1 MAGREEHRGNFLFSF
16 ATVTLG
22 ILALDQ
28 ASKLLIVTNLRLYQS
43 IPESGLLRLTYVTN
57 SGSAFGML
65 QGQGAFLILVSI
77 IGVLGVLFYYRA
89 NGRQSALLRYA
100 LGLLLG
106 GALGNLTDRL
116 IRGEVVD
123 FINVQLWSGFYFPT
137 FNVADSALTIGLGM
151 LAIYVL
157 RQRAHE
163 KQRDREYMAQRPSTM
178 EDGPSAQQDVPLQ
191 MQDDHSLLQDRPSA
205 QHDAPL
211 PIQDSPSA
219 QHDAPL
225 PMQDTPPP
233 TQDSP
238 SAQQD
243 VPLQMQDD
251 FSLLQDSPSAQ
262 HDAPLPMQD
271 TPPPTQDSPSAQQD
285 VPLQMQD
292 DFSLLQDSPSAQ
304 HDAPLPMQDNPPPTQ
319 DSPSAQQEAPLPM
332 QDSPPPMQ
340 DSPSAQHDA
349 PPLADP
355 ETNQD
360 SDLDEHADRP

>member
-1 MAGREEHRGNFLFSF
+1 MAGSEEHRGNFLFSF
-16 ATVTLG
+16 AAVTLG

-28 ASKLLIVTNLRLYQS
+28 ASKLLIVSNLRLYQS

-116 IRGEVVD
+116 VRGEVVD

-163 KQRDREYMAQRPSTM
+163 KERDREYMAQRPSTM
-178 EDGPSAQQDVPLQ
+178 QDGPSPQQEAPSQMQDVP
-191 MQDDHSLLQDRPSA
+191 SLL
-205 QHDAPL
+205 HDT
-211 PIQDSPSA
+211 
-219 QHDAPL
+219 PL
-225 PMQDTPPP
+225 PMQDAPLPTQDSPLP

-238 SAQQD
+238 S
-243 VPLQMQDD
+243 
-251 FSLLQDSPSAQ
+251 
-262 HDAPLPMQD
+262 PM
-271 TPPPTQDSPSAQQD
+271 
-285 VPLQMQD
+285 
-292 DFSLLQDSPSAQ
+292 
-304 HDAPLPMQDNPPPTQ
+304 
-319 DSPSAQQEAPLPM
+319 
-332 QDSPPPMQ
+332 
-340 DSPSAQHDA
+340 HDA

-360 SDLDEHADRP
+360 SDLEQHADRP